1 MIRHPKR
8 DSIEASIRAGVS
20 DRRITADLRVNRRT
34 VALIRAEI
42 GVAPLNRKV
51 DTDQYIAENTT
62 APDDGGH
69 VFWTGRLTTSR
80 TPVVR
85 HNDHEVQVVRYLF
98 EQLYGRPPVGMVKSE
113 CDAAGCITA
122 MHMQDEPGRT
132 ATRLLLRQLHG
143 YQAPWS
149 ECSTCGST
157 WRETGRVQADLELY
171 CVRCHSA
178 RAIRNRKIRNERKAQ
193 S

>member
-8 DSIEASIRAGVS
+8 VVIEMSIRAGLS
-20 DRRITADLRVNRRT
+20 DRKITDMLKVNRRT
-34 VALIRAEI
+34 VAMIRAEI
-42 GVAPLNRKV
+42 GIAPKNRTV
-51 DTDQYIAENTT
+51 DTDQYIRAHTSE
-62 APDDGGH
+62 PSDRGH
-69 VFWTGRLTTSR
+69 VYWTGRLTTSR

-85 HNDHEVQVVRYLF
+85 HNGREVQVVRYLF

-113 CDAAGCITA
+113 CDAAGCIAA

-157 WRETGRVQADLELY
+157 WRETGRVQVDLELY